1 MEMRRVIPF
10 FRSRMNTFLKLLV
23 AVATRFVEYESK
35 TTKRPSADTDGTLLS
50 MSACCSVVLTLTRR
64 VTFDWR
70 SRMKMSLR
78 LFVSPGTRFVADE
91 TKTT

>member
-1 MEMRRVIPF
+1 MRRVIPF
-10 FRSRMNTFLKLLV
+10 FRSRTNTFFKLLV
-23 AVATRFVEYESK
+23 AVATRFVAYESK
-35 TTKRPSADTDGTLLS
+35 ATKRPSAETDGKSLS
-50 MSACCSVVLTLTRR
+50 RSACSSVVLRLTRR